1 MAEYDARWK
10 AGLLRQTG
18 ALWLL
23 GADTSFG
30 DASAR
35 TLADEGIALD
45 EIGLPDARRRFPQIA
60 FEGISRVMFEPDAG
74 YLYAS
79 RACAH
84 VADWVVAEGGSYR
97 QAAAA
102 SPAVIDERGVALADG
117 SSLDADFFVF
127 ACGPWLAALF
137 PDIVGTLVTPT
148 RQEVYYFGVP
158 PGDAR
163 FASPGLP
170 VWLECGERF
179 TYGMPAD
186 DGQGFKFADDTP
198 GAVMDPT
205 SDERL
210 PTADGIES
218 ARQYL
223 AGRFPALRGAP
234 LVGAEVCQYKALRTR
249 IS

>member
-1 MAEYDARWK
+1 M
-10 AGLLRQTG
+10 
-18 ALWLL
+18 
-23 GADTSFG
+23 
-30 DASAR
+30 
-35 TLADEGIALD
+35 
-45 EIGLPDARRRFPQIA
+45 
-60 FEGISRVMFEPDAG
+60 
-74 YLYAS
+74 
-79 RACAH
+79 
-84 VADWVVAEGGSYR
+84 
-97 QAAAA
+97 
-102 SPAVIDERGVALADG
+102 
-117 SSLDADFFVF
+117 F

-137 PDIVGTLVTPT
+137 PEIVGNLVTPT

-158 PGDAR
+158 PGDVR

-210 PTADGIES
+210 PTTDGIER

-223 AGRFPALRGAP
+223 AGRFPALGGAP
-234 LVGAEVCQYKALRTR
+234 LVGSEVCQYESTPDSHFLVDRHPHDSRVWIAGGGSGHGFKMGPAIGESLAALVLGESTPDPQFTLERFKTPPAEGWALKW
-249 IS
+249 S